1 MPIDVTTVHA
11 AAPAEVQAV
20 LTEESFL
27 RETTAALGAR
37 LEQASSDGTTT
48 RVEMLVPTAG
58 IPAVFAR
65 FVAREVAVTDVR
77 RWHPDGDGWRCDV
90 EVRAEV
96 FGRAVEVL
104 GERRLVADGDGGTR
118 STLTADARVDAPLVG
133 RQAEGAVRQLIEV
146 VLRREAELL
155 DARLSAG

>member
-1 MPIDVTTVHA
+1 VH
-11 AAPAEVQAV
+11 AV
-20 LTEESFL
+20 LTDESFL
-27 RETTAALGAR
+27 RATTDALGAQ
-37 LEQASSDGTTT
+37 LQEVSSDGTTT

-65 FVAREVAVTDVR
+65 FVAREVPVTDVR
-77 RWHPDGDGWRCDV
+77 RWRPDGEGWRCAL

-96 FGRAVEVL
+96 FGRKVEVL
-104 GERRLVADGDGGTR
+104 GERWLDADGDGGTR
-118 STLTADARVDAPLVG
+118 STLTAEARVDAPLVG

-155 DARLSAG
+155 DARLAGS